1 MLESGRNSATI
12 FDIQRALFLDAPGI
26 RTTVFFK
33 GCNLRCAWCHNPE
46 SQKAVPEML
55 FDESKRTGSGI
66 WHGKISR
73 KNFLK
78 NFVLLLTF
86 HI

>member
-1 MLESGRNSATI
+1 MSESAMNTAKI
-12 FDIQRALFLDAPGI
+12 FDIQRASFVDGPGL

-33 GCNLRCAWCHNPE
+33 GSNLRCVWCHNPE
-46 SQKAVPEML
+46 SQSAAHEIL
-55 FDESKRTGSGI
+55 FDKSKRTGCGI
-66 WHGKISR
+66 WHGKIGR

-78 NFVLLLTF
+78 NFALLLTF